1 MKIGT
6 AFYVSILSLMLSF
19 GLLITWILKSW
30 NFSVIDSDTFTSTCL
45 ALITIAVTLVI
56 GFQIY
61 SAIELKNKIN
71 KIKGLEKELKDAKKE
86 YQSLIHE
93 LEASLLYSEYDRK
106 NNEGKKN
113 DAILKLQEL
122 ILKYL
127 EIDKEDIVLNPLMD
141 MLELDIL
148 NLNFDTEQDTN
159 YKSKYFKTL
168 WDLHTMKMRTLT
180 NYGRISKK
188 YEDIDRNVNSQ
199 IK

>member
-6 AFYVSILSLMLSF
+6 AFYISILSLLISI

-30 NFSVIDSDTFTSTCL
+30 HFSVIDSDTFTSTCL

-71 KIKGLEKELKDAKKE
+71 KIKGLENELNDAKKE
-86 YQSLIHE
+86 YKSLVHE
-93 LEASLLYSEYDRK
+93 LEASLLYSDYDRK

-127 EIDKEDIVLNPLMD
+127 EIDKEDIVLNPLIN
-141 MLELDIL
+141 MLELEIL
-148 NLNFDTEQDTN
+148 DLNFDTEQDPN

-180 NYGRISKK
+180 NYGRISNK

>member
-71 KIKGLEKELKDAKKE
+71 KIKELEKELRDAKKE
-86 YQSLIHE
+86 YQSLVHE

-106 NNEGKKN
+106 DNEGKKN

-148 NLNFDTEQDTN
+148 NLNFDTEQDPN

>member
-86 YQSLIHE
+86 YQSLVHE

-106 NNEGKKN
+106 DNEGKKN

-148 NLNFDTEQDTN
+148 NLNFDTEQDPN